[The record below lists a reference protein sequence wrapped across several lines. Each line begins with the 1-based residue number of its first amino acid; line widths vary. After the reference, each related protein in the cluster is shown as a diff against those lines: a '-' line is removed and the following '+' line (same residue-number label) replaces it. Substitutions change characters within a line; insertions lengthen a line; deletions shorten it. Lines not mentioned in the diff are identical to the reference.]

1 MEFYHEWKKNKDN
14 TLISLDYAEKFLA
27 SHSESTIPFFQGSE
41 DEIRV
46 IVQFLKDEPIDIFF
60 EVIKKK
66 DFEEKIPPH
75 LYPCFSN
82 FYNGATRLNEI
93 LEFSPNGSNFVEIGY
108 MLMESETQL
117 ARMKYGENHS
127 KLAEVMSLVEIRPTR
142 PAIVKNTALG
152 KYLAYIPIQDK
163 ENVLKKLLLRNV
175 VIQRIIRDAMQNQA
189 SYKNIAVNL
198 KKSTAYRRRTSI
210 KYLIEFI
217 LQGTSFEYLVSQ
229 IDWQV

>member
-1 MEFYHEWKKNKDN
+1 
-14 TLISLDYAEKFLA
+14 
-27 SHSESTIPFFQGSE
+27 
-41 DEIRV
+41 
-46 IVQFLKDEPIDIFF
+46 
-60 EVIKKK
+60 
-66 DFEEKIPPH
+66 
-75 LYPCFSN
+75 
-82 FYNGATRLNEI
+82 
-93 LEFSPNGSNFVEIGY
+93 
-108 MLMESETQL
+108 MESETQL